1 MFQLTSE
8 VTVREVTETT
18 TLKVSSE
25 SQSLSSYLL
34 DPTSLL
40 RPDMAPV
47 QTSQREGSEEA
58 SSRTSEIVKQLSQ
71 IVQNNEDTSSQ
82 YSSELLNPDASHT
95 KSLSF
100 ETDNTDLSLP
110 RFSSAAPAVP
120 KLNGVKKPA
129 PSDEDVAYRKELQR
143 FAVDD
148 NAKIYIIDAST
159 PSPKSQR
166 YLETSFDA
174 CDEFSGLEERM
185 SEVRDRR
192 RPVTID
198 LQGACALPP
207 PPDYYCPATLKR
219 MAIQGI
225 F

>member
-1 MFQLTSE
+1 MLENAT
-8 VTVREVTETT
+8 
-18 TLKVSSE
+18 
-25 SQSLSSYLL
+25 
-34 DPTSLL
+34 DLL
-40 RPDMAPV
+40 RPDMSP
-47 QTSQREGSEEA
+47 TPIIKPETSEE

-71 IVQNNEDTSSQ
+71 IVRSNEDADTSSQ

-110 RFSSAAPAVP
+110 RFSAAAPAVP
-120 KLNGVKKPA
+120 KLNGVKKTQL
-129 PSDEDVAYRKELQR
+129 DEEEAYRKEIQR
-143 FAVDD
+143 FAGDD

-166 YLETSFDA
+166 YLETSFDLY
-174 CDEFSGLEERM
+174 DEPRGLAEKM
-185 SEVRDRR
+185 QEVRNRR
-192 RPVTID
+192 SVTTIRFSDTYSAPQPQPNCYYPVS
-198 LQGACALPP
+198 
-207 PPDYYCPATLKR
+207 LKR